1 MDRSDIEEREAL
13 VEQLNAQRGKPQ
25 EIEYE
30 LDDEEDEEEI
40 SEERPHLPAGVESL
54 AARIHSLTEA
64 RKSSSEVKESAE
76 TTEAVEDQP
85 LPLEQL
91 EDIPQAPAAAK
102 KPKTI
107 SSQLGTERLFD
118 FFAAAGA

>member
-1 MDRSDIEEREAL
+1 M
-13 VEQLNAQRGKPQ
+13 KFPPP
-25 EIEYE
+25 
-30 LDDEEDEEEI
+30 DDEEEEEEI

-64 RKSSSEVKESAE
+64 RKSSPEVKESAQA
-76 TTEAVEDQP
+76 TEAVEDQP

-102 KPKTI
+102 KSKRRSVPSWDEI
-107 SSQLGTERLFD
+107 VFGSRP
-118 FFAAAGA
+118 